1 VGVELGVR
9 RNVAG
14 DVHGSGRGRGAGS
27 DERRWRRPAQV
38 QEAEEVAD
46 AAPVS
51 ASSASIAL
59 AGQLIREPPPIALVA
74 PSAGAAA
81 SPRNI
86 HARRYRE
93 GERGWELKRNA

>member
-1 VGVELGVR
+1 MGVELGVR

-51 ASSASIAL
+51 ASSAPIAL

-74 PSAGAAA
+74 PSAGPAA

-86 HARRYRE
+86 HARRYCE
-93 GERGWELKRNA
+93 GERG

>member
-1 VGVELGVR
+1 MNSASVVTLPGTSTAQVAAAAPAATSG
-9 RNVAG
+9 AG
-14 DVHGSGRGRGAGS
+14 DA
-27 DERRWRRPAQV
+27 RRRSRRRKRLRTLLPFR
-38 QEAEEVAD
+38 
-46 AAPVS
+46 PLPPP
-51 ASSASIAL
+51 IAL

-74 PSAGAAA
+74 PSAGPAA